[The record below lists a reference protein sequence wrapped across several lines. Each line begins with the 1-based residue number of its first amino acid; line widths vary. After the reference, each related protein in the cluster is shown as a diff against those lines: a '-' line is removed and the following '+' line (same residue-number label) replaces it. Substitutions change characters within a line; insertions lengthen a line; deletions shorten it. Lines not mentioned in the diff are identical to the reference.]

1 MEKILYADDED
12 DIREIIQNILSKE
25 NYEVILARDG
35 NEALKLAKE
44 KNPDLIV
51 LDYLMPGLT
60 GDQVCEALKKDTQT
74 QHIPIIIITA
84 YLNEKEKSLSA
95 GAIDFINKPIERTDL
110 LLRIKA
116 VLKVRNIKNELQ
128 KLIAYIEELER

>member
-1 MEKILYADDED
+1 MEKILYADDEA